1 LVFFPPDWP
10 RRILRRAPGIPS
22 VSFAPPR
29 TAFVA
34 AGAAFCVLQALLPMR
49 HRLYGGNVAWH
60 EQGMRFSWKVMVRE
74 KNAAVT
80 YVVSSKRA
88 HRTWY
93 VEPRQYLT
101 DRQEK
106 EFAAQPDLVL
116 QLAHRVRDD
125 FV

>member
-1 LVFFPPDWP
+1 
-10 RRILRRAPGIPS
+10 
-22 VSFAPPR
+22 
-29 TAFVA
+29 
-34 AGAAFCVLQALLPMR
+34 
-49 HRLYGGNVAWH
+49 
-60 EQGMRFSWKVMVRE
+60 
-74 KNAAVT
+74 
-80 YVVSSKRA
+80 

-125 FV
+125 FVRDGYDDVEVRADAIAALNGRLSAPMIDPSVDLARVEDGLGKASWILPAPEGAPLPLRPVWRGRVASHSQRF